1 MTRHP
6 GIRRAVRVHPAGR
19 RRAPRRHRP
28 AARARPGAPRAQPR
42 TPLPAQEQPETTPPA
57 ADEPP
62 PAADPR
68 PLLAILARTRTI
80 EILVALGDSDTP
92 TRYRTLAARLGTT
105 MLSIRLR
112 ELTTAGL
119 VDRHVEPGRPS
130 RQLRLTPTAAPLLPP
145 LRDILTWAATHT
157 LAGQTPAPPAPA
169 ADEPLPPTDS
179 RPGQLPTSA
188 AGAVHHRTIGRVPT
202 GPRPGGTPAGP
213 TAYDRPKP
221 EGETVSMDLPR
232 PRRRVLS
239 LPGAP
244 RLPRPSS
251 VWSSSPAAAA
261 SSRPSSGTWPP
272 TPAAPRR
279 SASESTTS
287 PSRFATRPKRRSPAG
302 SASTSSS
309 AR

>member
-1 MTRHP
+1 MDSDLKSDDEAPPASDAQSAFTPPAVVEPRDDTDPQPAHDPALLAHSP
-6 GIRRAVRVHPAGR
+6 G
-19 RRAPRRHRP
+19 
-28 AARARPGAPRAQPR
+28 

-119 VDRHVEPGRPS
+119 VDRHVEPGPPIETS
-130 RQLRLTPTAAPLLPP
+130 YALTPTAAPLLPP

-169 ADEPLPPTDS
+169 ADEPLPAD
-179 RPGQLPTSA
+179 
-188 AGAVHHRTIGRVPT
+188 
-202 GPRPGGTPAGP
+202 
-213 TAYDRPKP
+213 
-221 EGETVSMDLPR
+221 
-232 PRRRVLS
+232 
-239 LPGAP
+239 
-244 RLPRPSS
+244 
-251 VWSSSPAAAA
+251 
-261 SSRPSSGTWPP
+261 
-272 TPAAPRR
+272 
-279 SASESTTS
+279 
-287 PSRFATRPKRRSPAG
+287 
-302 SASTSSS
+302 
-309 AR
+309 